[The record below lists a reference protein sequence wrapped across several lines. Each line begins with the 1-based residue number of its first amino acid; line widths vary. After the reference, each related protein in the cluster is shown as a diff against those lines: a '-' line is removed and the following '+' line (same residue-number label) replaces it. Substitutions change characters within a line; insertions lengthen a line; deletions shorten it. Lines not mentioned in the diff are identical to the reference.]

1 MFYTFFLFALLF
13 FAFKYVKKLGIPSL
27 NSWTLPFAFL
37 LKVIVGFVFLYIYT
51 DIYGKGTLSADA
63 GVFMAE
69 SEILNAVFYTSPLD
83 YLKLLTGL
91 GNQQELMFTYLQET
105 SHWDAGAQTL
115 INDNRNIVRVHSLF
129 HFFSFGNTANHIIAM
144 CFISTIALK
153 QLFLTIKEWTLLSN
167 RVLFLLLLLFPS
179 LLFWSSGI
187 LKEPFMFLGLSL
199 LLRGLFD
206 KAISYKQK
214 WIFSLLGICLLIG
227 FKPYVLFAMLPA
239 LVFYIVYQY
248 FTKKRIIASLLILFS
263 LGIASLFI
271 FSEQRGKIVHIL
283 SRKQFDFK
291 NVGKGGVHAMADS
304 NFYFFRQDQI
314 GDLLIDGDSVSVSKE
329 INALVLQHGGM
340 KKPIPITLQ
349 PSEEKW
355 FIYFQNLQSDGFIE
369 VTLIDDSFGQLLK
382 NIPEALINSLLRPFI
397 NDPGGWLKYP
407 AIIETLLLFVFLF
420 YAIRKRRKLSKNQK
434 ALIIGIVLS
443 ILTLSLLIGWVT
455 PVLGAIVRYRI
466 PAYLGILVIAVL
478 VINDGGV
485 ENRDLR

>member
-13 FAFKYVKKLGIPSL
+13 FAFKYVKKLNVTSL
-27 NSWTLPFAFL
+27 NSWILPLAFS
-37 LKVIVGFVFLYIYT
+37 LKVLVGFVFLYIYT

-83 YLKLLTGL
+83 YLKLMSGL
-91 GNQQELMFTYLQET
+91 GNQQELMLTYLQDT

-129 HFFSFGNTANHIIAM
+129 HFISFGNTANHIIAM

-153 QLFLTIKEWTLLSN
+153 QLFLTLKEWTLLSN
-167 RVLFLLLLLFPS
+167 RILFLSFLLLPS

-206 KAISYKQK
+206 KTISTKKNWSYT
-214 WIFSLLGICLLIG
+214 LLGILLLIG
-227 FKPYVLFAMLPA
+227 FKPYVLFAMIPG
-239 LVFYIVYQY
+239 LVFYILYNY
-248 FTKKRIIASLLILFS
+248 LTKKRIIASLLILFS
-263 LGIASLFI
+263 LGIVSLFI
-271 FSEQRGKIVHIL
+271 FSKQRDKIIHVL

-314 GDLLIDGDSVSVSKE
+314 ADLIIEGDSVSLSKE

-349 PSEEKW
+349 PSGEKW

-369 VTLIDDSFGQLLK
+369 VTLINDSFTQLLK
-382 NIPEALINSLLRPFI
+382 NIPEALMNSLLRPFI
-397 NDPGGWLKYP
+397 SDPGGWLKYP
-407 AIIETLLLFVFLF
+407 AMIETLLLFVFLIS
-420 YAIRKRRKLSKNQK
+420 AIVKRRKLSKNQK
-434 ALIIGIVLS
+434 ALIIGIILS
-443 ILTLSLLIGWVT
+443 IVTLSLLIGWVT

-466 PAYLGILVIAVL
+466 PTYLGILVIAVL
-478 VINDGGV
+478 VINDGGD
-485 ENRDLR
+485 EKRDLR